1 MNTAALSPLS
11 DPAVSPVAST
21 AAAAPLAAVGRLLLA
36 PLFLSSG
43 IAKLLAPAATVA
55 YIASA
60 GAPLPQAAYASAVVV
75 EVGIGLAF
83 LLGLH
88 TRAAAAVLALFA
100 VATALLFHSGSDQNQ
115 VIHFWK
121 NLAIAGGLLSFV
133 AFGGGA
139 WSLDALRERA
149 RRQRAELEHALS

>member
-1 MNTAALSPLS
+1 MNTTPFSPLPTAATS
-11 DPAVSPVAST
+11 ALTST
-21 AAAAPLAAVGRLLLA
+21 AATAPLATAGRLLLA

-43 IAKLLAPAATVA
+43 IAKLLAPAATLA
-55 YIASA
+55 YITSA
-60 GAPLPQAAYASAVVV
+60 GAPLPEAAYASAVVV
-75 EVGIGLAF
+75 EVGAGLAF

-88 TRAAAAVLALFA
+88 TRAAASVLALFA
-100 VATALLFHSGSDQNQ
+100 VVTALLFHGGGDQNQ
-115 VIHFWK
+115 AIHFWK

-139 WSLDALRERA
+139 WSVDALRERA